1 MPNPSIEETLQ
12 KGMAF
17 HNNRQL
23 IEAETCYREVLKVDP
38 NNADAI
44 YLLGLLAEAI
54 GDRDLAADLI
64 SNAIAIQPSNILFHS
79 SLAIILKLQGKSGQA
94 IESYLNALKLD
105 PNHTDTLLGLAS
117 LYHEAGKL
125 DEAISTYRQY
135 LEIKPGDTV
144 CEDRLAIALLN
155 NGLRLENLGRNEE
168 AILCYKKSL
177 ALSPSLTQSQ
187 DRLNLLSPTRTEA
200 NRVEERLQLGLEFH
214 LDERFQEA
222 AARYREALS
231 IDPDHS
237 LAEDLLG
244 LATDALED
252 RRLIDEVSG
261 AIIREGEKSTPSRA
275 AHGHD
280 TNLQICNLKLDLVEK
295 RNEIL
300 RLNDKIRIT
309 EAKLRSIIQSSSK
322 WNFVPAL
329 QYAISLQNNGKL
341 DEALGI
347 GELVLEL
354 HPQNKAALTL
364 LMDLAVAYHQRHD
377 LNMAESLYKKIL
389 DKEKNNP
396 KALHLLGLIY
406 GQREQYVESLELI
419 ERSLLHAANVPPPY
433 LKNAGQM
440 AENLNDPVKAE
451 AYFRQALSRDKTY
464 PDAYVCLSQLLEK
477 QRRFDEAEQCLVQGL
492 EQIPDSSDIANQL
505 QHLNYKAR
513 TLDHPQKP

>member
-23 IEAETCYREVLKVDP
+23 IEAEACYREVLKVDP
-38 NNADAI
+38 DNADAI

-64 SNAIAIQPSNILFHS
+64 KNAIAIQPSNILFHS
-79 SLAIILKLQGKSGQA
+79 SLAIILKSQGKSDQA
-94 IESYLNALKLD
+94 IECYLNALKLD
-105 PNHTDTLLGLAS
+105 PNHADILLGLAS

-135 LEIKPGDTV
+135 LKIKPGEAV
-144 CEDRLAIALLN
+144 CKDRLAIALLG
-155 NGLRLENLGRNEE
+155 NGLRLENLGRNDE
-168 AILCYKKSL
+168 AMLCYKESL
-177 ALSPSLTQSQ
+177 LLSPGLTQSR

-200 NRVEERLQLGLEFH
+200 NPVEEHLQLGLEFH
-214 LDERFQEA
+214 LDEQFQEA
-222 AARYREALS
+222 ASRYREALS

-252 RRLIDEVSG
+252 RQLIDEASS
-261 AIIREGEKSTPSRA
+261 AIIPERDKSTPSRA
-275 AHGHD
+275 AHGYD
-280 TNLQICNLKLDLVEK
+280 TDLQICNLKLDLVEK

-300 RLNDKIRIT
+300 RLNDKIRII
-309 EAKLRSIIQSSSK
+309 ESKLRSIIQSSSR

-329 QYAISLQNNGKL
+329 QHAISLQNNGKL

-364 LMDLAVAYHQRHD
+364 IMDLAVAYHQRRD
-377 LNMAESLYKKIL
+377 LATSERIYSKLLEI
-389 DKEKNNP
+389 NP
-396 KALHLLGLIY
+396 SNIDALHLLGLIHSQRHQY
-406 GQREQYVESLELI
+406 GKAFALV
-419 ERSLLHAANVPPPY
+419 ERSLQTKAPAPPHFY
-433 LKNAGQM
+433 KNAGLI
-440 AENLNDPVKAE
+440 AEKLPDPVKAE
-451 AYFRQALSRDKTY
+451 AYLRKAIALNKTY
-464 PDAYVCLSQLLEK
+464 AEAHSCLAQLLIRQK
-477 QRRFDEAEQCLVQGL
+477 RFDEAEKCLSEAIAL
-492 EQIPDSSDIANQL
+492 IPDSNEIADQL
-505 QHLNYKAR
+505 HFLNYKAR
-513 TLDHPQKP
+513 PLSRKAS